1 MGNYYFEIR
10 TVEDGVSNC
19 ETKGFVQ
26 AESFRDAIEKVVA
39 DFGELYTER
48 VVLEYINDCRVIT
61 VDDIEKYISG
71 RENS

>member
-10 TVEDGVSNC
+10 TVDEGDVVN
-19 ETKGFVQ
+19 TKGFVQ
-26 AESFRDAIEKVVA
+26 AESFRDATEKVVS

-61 VDDIEKYISG
+61 VEDIKEYISG